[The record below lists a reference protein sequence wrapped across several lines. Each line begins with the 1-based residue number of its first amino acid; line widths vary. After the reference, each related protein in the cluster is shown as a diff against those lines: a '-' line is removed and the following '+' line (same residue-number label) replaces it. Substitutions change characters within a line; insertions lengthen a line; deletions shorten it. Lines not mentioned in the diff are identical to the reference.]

1 MRRARSLI
9 VVLVLGLAQLAGAQ
23 EPGKQPKKDIEQRVA
38 PKQMEELLP
47 PPQIVP
53 PGNLLYP
60 YARPTFPQFG
70 TRDVWQYYGVDS
82 AGRFRPR
89 VILSPFGAY
98 YSVNGAPYPWT
109 TTQPRLYMPYI
120 LD

>member
-1 MRRARSLI
+1 MRLMRSLTL
-9 VVLVLGLAQLAGAQ
+9 VLVFSLAHRAAAQ
-23 EPGKQPKKDIEQRVA
+23 EPGKQTKKDIEQLPP
-38 PKQMEELLP
+38 PKQIEELLP

-53 PGNLLYP
+53 GNLLFP
-60 YARPTFPQFG
+60 YARPNFPQFG

-89 VILSPFGAY
+89 VILSPFGGY
-98 YSVNGAPYPWT
+98 YAVNGAPYPWT